1 MKKTMARVLA
11 LVLLGCMLLG
21 MWAPAASAATNRP
34 TVTLVEA
41 SDISEAGAQLNAF
54 VACAQ
59 RYSYD
64 SVGFYLSADR
74 SNLNKQ
80 RYTTTYNPKAA
91 SFDLTFS
98 QSSVRGLCGVLNAG
112 SIYYYKLFVMLN
124 GIEYTSEIG
133 WFRTLD
139 DATADRK
146 GAPTIVA
153 YDAAEITMDSA
164 TLRGA
169 VSKNALGLTFSKIGL
184 LMGTSKTSMAEVAS
198 NATGK
203 GKLPQAAYY
212 VNRYKKLSPLTTYY
226 YQFFAVTKA
235 GASYVSPVKSFTTL
249 APYHTVTFQPNGGM
263 LTQMGAMIVYPG
275 QPYAFAEIPY
285 RQGYTFAGWYTLP
298 NGGSRVAESGVWM
311 YDADV
316 TLYAMWTQ
324 GAAPITG
331 GELLVYFDLNYDNLG
346 ATESKTVKA
355 GKKYGTLPEPARAGY
370 RFAGWY
376 TAKESGTRVKSSTR
390 ANGMGTQVL
399 YAIWTPRTAQ
409 VKFNPN
415 GGSVTPKE
423 AKLAYGTAYALPVPS
438 REGYTFAGWNTAKD
452 GSGTMVLTDT
462 PWMYSEKV
470 TLYAQW
476 TQIPT
481 ALTPTAPQGGMTVVP
496 VG

>member
-1 MKKTMARVLA
+1 MKKKITRMLA
-11 LVLLGCMLLG
+11 LILLSCMLLCV
-21 MWAPAASAATNRP
+21 WSPSASAATNRP
-34 TVTLVEA
+34 SVTLLEA
-41 SDISEAGAQLNAF
+41 SDISEAGAQLNAY

-59 RYSYD
+59 RYTYD

-74 SNLNKQ
+74 NSLNQ
-80 RYTTTYNPKAA
+80 HRYTTTVSPKTA
-91 SFDLTFS
+91 SFDLKFS

-112 SIYYYKLFVMLN
+112 SIYYYKLFVMYN
-124 GIEYTSEIG
+124 GIEYASDIG

-139 DATADRK
+139 DATADRT
-146 GAPTIVA
+146 GAPTIAV
-153 YDAAEITMDSA
+153 YDAVEITMDSA

-169 VSKNALGLTFSKIGL
+169 VTQNPLGLTFSKIGL

-198 NATGK
+198 NAAGNGK
-203 GKLPQAAYY
+203 FPQVAYY
-212 VNRYKKLSPLTTYY
+212 VNRYKQLSPLTTYY
-226 YQFFAVTKA
+226 YQIFAVTKA
-235 GASYVSPVKSFTTL
+235 GASYASQVKSFTTL

-275 QPYAFAEIPY
+275 QPYAFAEVPY

-324 GAAPITG
+324 GGTPVTDGA
-331 GELLVYFDLNYDNLG
+331 LLVYFDLNYDNLG
-346 ATESKTVKA
+346 ATESKTVKG
-355 GKKYGTLPEPARAGY
+355 GKKYGTLPEPTRAGY

-376 TAKESGTRVKSSTR
+376 TAKENGARVKSSTKV
-390 ANGMGTQVL
+390 GGVGTQVL
-399 YAIWTPRTAQ
+399 YALWTPRTAQ
-409 VKFNPN
+409 VKFSAN
-415 GGSVTPKE
+415 GGSVSPKE
-423 AKLAYGTAYALPVPS
+423 AKLAYGTAYELPVPT
-438 REGYTFAGWNTAKD
+438 RDGYTFAGWNTAKD
-452 GSGTMVLTDT
+452 GSGNMVLSKT
-462 PWMYSEKV
+462 PWMYSEKI

-481 ALTPTAPQGGMTVVP
+481 ALAPTAPQGGATVVP